1 MNVFVFQ
8 FKVLSYSEFLNLE
21 EWEIGM
27 LAESLK
33 YAERNEWER
42 TRFLSYITAQCQSTK
57 RMKPTDII
65 KFPWEKSEQKTTKAQ
80 FEEYKKQMNIK

>member
-1 MNVFVFQ
+1 MSVFVFQ
-8 FKVLSYSEFLNLE
+8 FKVLTYTEFLNLE
-21 EWEIGM
+21 EWEIGI

-57 RMKPTDII
+57 KMKPTDII
-65 KFPWEKSEQKTTKAQ
+65 KFPWEKSETKTTKAQ